1 MFYKKVYFK
10 MSIIGVGIDFI
21 EILRIKNI
29 ISHYGK
35 RFPKKILSAEEWKKY
50 ILMESNINFLAK
62 KFTAKEAASKALG
75 TGINDGITFNQLE
88 FYNNK
93 SGQPKLRFLKN
104 ALKKS
109 KEIKCKSIHVSISDQ
124 KLYAYALVILES

>member
-1 MFYKKVYFK
+1 
-10 MSIIGVGIDFI
+10 MSIIGIGIDFI

-29 ISHYGK
+29 LFNYGNRFAK
-35 RFPKKILSAEEWKKY
+35 RILSAGEWKKY
-50 ILMESNINFLAK
+50 ILIKNNVHFLAK
-62 KFTAKEAASKALG
+62 KFAAKEAASKALG
-75 TGINDGITFNQLE
+75 TGINDGIKFNELE

-93 SGQPKLRFLKN
+93 SGKPKLRFLKN

-124 KLYAYALVILES
+124 QLYAYALVILEN